1 MLRNIALLAL
11 TTQNA
16 QAINLKDLSGDD
28 VPDPRYGE
36 IPFEPPK
43 PMAFVLNEADEDLLL
58 TNKGDRDRKPLGVY
72 SVYDDGS
79 IDLAMT
85 RVYLPRIKDPNVI
98 AMYIDKD
105 EGVLSYTELDKD
117 KL

>member
-16 QAINLKDLSGDD
+16 QAIKFKDLGGDD
-28 VPDPRYGE
+28 VPDPYYE
-36 IPFEPPK
+36 ESPFQPPK
-43 PMAFVLNEADEDLLL
+43 PMAFVLNEEDDDLLL
-58 TNKGDRDRKPLGVY
+58 TNNGDRDRKPLGVY

-85 RVYLPRIKDPNVI
+85 RVYLPRIEDPNVI
-98 AMYIDKD
+98 AMYIDED
-105 EGVLSYTELDKD
+105 EGFLAYTELEKD